1 MPPKKV
7 KRKATSPLNLSISPT
22 QIPNSNPHL
31 SQATSPSIPPVLDI
45 NMEAYMK
52 NVNDKL
58 EEICG
63 SLKKMDAIE
72 SALNSL
78 VKENTAL
85 REDVSAIKK
94 DNEKKDE
101 AIMQLTEHCN
111 RLDQA
116 ARGTTLR
123 IIGLPVTT
131 ATSHAELIKVVYREI
146 LQPVLVAAKEN
157 GEIPESAQ
165 AIPHYLVDNVFCIP
179 SKSGSPT
186 PVILKLSSQYMR
198 SMIFRYK
205 KAALPIIKDAANR
218 DRSKYAVFEDLSP
231 ANHAI
236 LRSFADDKKRVKS
249 VWSFGGQIRFKTH
262 DSDTVY
268 KIKSITD
275 TYESL
280 VKPSRSTPAS
290 RLHSPMAS

>member
-1 MPPKKV
+1 
-7 KRKATSPLNLSISPT
+7 
-22 QIPNSNPHL
+22 
-31 SQATSPSIPPVLDI
+31 
-45 NMEAYMK
+45 
-52 NVNDKL
+52 
-58 EEICG
+58 
-63 SLKKMDAIE
+63 
-72 SALNSL
+72 
-78 VKENTAL
+78 
-85 REDVSAIKK
+85 
-94 DNEKKDE
+94 
-101 AIMQLTEHCN
+101 
-111 RLDQA
+111 
-116 ARGTTLR
+116 
-123 IIGLPVTT
+123 
-131 ATSHAELIKVVYREI
+131 
-146 LQPVLVAAKEN
+146 
-157 GEIPESAQ
+157 
-165 AIPHYLVDNVFCIP
+165 
-179 SKSGSPT
+179 
-186 PVILKLSSQYMR
+186 
-198 SMIFRYK
+198 MIFRYK